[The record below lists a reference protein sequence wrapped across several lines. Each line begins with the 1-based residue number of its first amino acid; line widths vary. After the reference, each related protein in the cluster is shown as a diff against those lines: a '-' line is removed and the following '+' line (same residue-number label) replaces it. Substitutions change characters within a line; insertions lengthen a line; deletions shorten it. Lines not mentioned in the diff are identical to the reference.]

1 MSTNIIKLS
10 NNENSSI
17 NNNGALNIYENDYK
31 SQIKKLRNP
40 EEIEEENIIRNN
52 SNDIVIKTLQEI
64 MDENSTSRLNEII
77 YNNQAK
83 KIERLFSNKFG
94 QNNINLNNYSPSK
107 LNKMADKKKDRN
119 FTFICDDDYSSSNN
133 IRDGFGI
140 QKWSDGSKFV
150 GYFKDSKSNGIGLF
164 YDNENNSLFGNY
176 TNDQLEGFG
185 VYTNNNGTS
194 YTGNWS
200 SDVQDGIGIENWKDG
215 SIYKGEFSEGKK
227 NGLGY
232 YIWSDGSEYQGE
244 WYNNSLNGY
253 GIYKYANNNKIYYGE
268 WEDNMM
274 NGFGELTWK
283 NEGKKYVGFFL
294 NDKRQGFG
302 LFLWKKPFK
311 IFIGFWL
318 KGKQNGVAKYMVKR
332 KNRFGIWKNGKLVK
346 WFKNKDEA
354 FQYIEPDFNNYLDFY
369 EKTFEEV
376 ENLFK
381 NDKNW

>member
-64 MDENSTSRLNEII
+64 MDENSNSRLNEII

-274 NGFGELTWK
+274 NGFGELSWK

>member
-31 SQIKKLRNP
+31 SQIKKFRNP

-52 SNDIVIKTLQEI
+52 SNDILIKTLQEI
-64 MDENSTSRLNEII
+64 MDENSNPRLNEII

-164 YDNENNSLFGNY
+164 CDNENNSLFGNY

-185 VYTNNNGTS
+185 LYTNNNGTS

-318 KGKQNGVAKYMVKR
+318 KGKQNGVAKYMVKK